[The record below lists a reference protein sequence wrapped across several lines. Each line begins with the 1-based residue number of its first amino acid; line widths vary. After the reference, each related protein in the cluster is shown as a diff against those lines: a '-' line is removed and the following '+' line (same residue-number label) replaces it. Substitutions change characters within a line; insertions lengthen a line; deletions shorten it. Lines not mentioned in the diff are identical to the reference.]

1 MKVKTRKRPAA
12 RSRNFKDKSP
22 RCSGVRVSQSGDRVL
37 RRASGRLG
45 WARGWL
51 GSGGASLVLLI
62 TGFFVLYPLALL
74 VYGSFV
80 VTRADGSTGFG
91 LAIWLSAWSQ
101 PGMALSLVNTATRT
115 IATELVSLPLAIA
128 ISWLVARSDLPGKR
142 LIDNFM
148 WIAFF
153 LPALPVLLGWIL
165 LFDPDYGLVNQLL
178 MKGFGVNEPVFN
190 IYTFTGIVF
199 AHLAS
204 RSISAKYIF
213 LVPAFRNIDSSL
225 EEAARVVGSGTF
237 GTIRAI
243 LVPLLLP
250 AILITAAISLI
261 HSLESFEIELILGP
275 PINFY
280 VFSTKMYQLMRQS
293 PPLFGEA
300 TVLGFAVLI
309 VVLPL
314 VLWQQRLLA
323 ANRFVTVTG
332 KARMQ
337 LVALGRWRWPSFWLL
352 ALLGAFTTV
361 VPGICLILGTFMNI
375 FGRFD
380 MARVWTGEHW
390 SEVLSDPLLLRA
402 LWNTTVMGGAAAI
415 FGMFWFS
422 LVAYVSVRTR
432 YPGRKLLD
440 FVTWLPASLPGVILS
455 LGLLWMFL
463 TVKPLRPFYGT
474 IAVLIVAVLINA
486 VTTSTQIIKSNM
498 VQIGAELEEAAHIAG
513 AGRAATY
520 RQIMLPLLAPVLVTA
535 ALYIFSAAARNVATI
550 VMIATG
556 GNRPLAL
563 LQIDYMIDG
572 QYEAASIVGVFI
584 VVMTWG
590 MAMIAR
596 GIGRRFGFRTI

>member
-1 MKVKTRKRPAA
+1 MKVKTRKCAKP
-12 RSRNFKDKSP
+12 RSGESLSD
-22 RCSGVRVSQSGDRVL
+22 SGDEFL
-37 RRASGRLG
+37 PRARGRLG
-45 WARGWL
+45 WLGPTAWL
-51 GSGGASLVLLI
+51 GTGGASFVLLA

-80 VTRADGSTGFG
+80 VTRADGGTGLG
-91 LAIWLSAWSQ
+91 LDAWLSAWHQ
-101 PGMALSLVNTATRT
+101 AGMVQSVVNTATRT
-115 IATELVSLPLAIA
+115 LATEIISLPLAIGVA
-128 ISWLVARSDLPGKR
+128 WLVARTDLPGKR

-165 LFDPDYGLVNQLL
+165 LFDPDYGIVNQLL
-178 MKGFGVNEPVFN
+178 MHGLGFAQPVFN

-204 RSISAKYIF
+204 RSISTKYIF

-225 EEAARVVGSGTF
+225 EEAAHVVGTGTLA
-237 GTIRAI
+237 TIGVI

-280 VFSTKMYQLMRQS
+280 VFSTKMYQLMQQS

-300 TVLGFAVLI
+300 TVLGLAILI
-309 VVLPL
+309 VILPL
-314 VLWQQRLLA
+314 ILWQQRLLGG
-323 ANRFVTVTG
+323 NRFVTLAG
-332 KARMQ
+332 KAQQHPFR
-337 LVALGRWRWPSFWLL
+337 LGRWRWPSFAVL
-352 ALLGAFTTV
+352 ALLGTFTTL
-361 VPGICLILGTFMNI
+361 VPGICLILGTIMNI

-380 MARVWTGEHW
+380 LTVIWTLDHW
-390 SEVLSDPLLLRA
+390 RDVLSDPLLLRA
-402 LWNTTVMGGAAAI
+402 LGNTLIMAGTAAI
-415 FGMFWFS
+415 VGVFWFA

-463 TVKPLRPFYGT
+463 TVPFFRPLYGT
-474 IAVLIVAVLINA
+474 IVVLVIAVLINA
-486 VTTSTQIIKSNM
+486 VTTSTQLIKSNM
-498 VQIGAELEEAAHIAG
+498 VQIGAELEEAAFVAG

-520 RQIMLPLLAPVLVTA
+520 GAIVLPLLAPVLLSA
-535 ALYIFSAAARNVATI
+535 ALYIFSTAARNVATI

-584 VVMTWG
+584 VAMTWG
-590 MAMIAR
+590 VAMIAR
-596 GIGRRFGFRTI
+596 GVGRRFGFRTL

>member
-1 MKVKTRKRPAA
+1 MKVKTRKRA
-12 RSRNFKDKSP
+12 SRAERGFSERAGRGRALSD
-22 RCSGVRVSQSGDRVL
+22 SGDEFLPR
-37 RRASGRLG
+37 
-45 WARGWL
+45 ARGRFAWV
-51 GSGGASLVLLI
+51 GSGGATFLLLA

-80 VTRADGSTGFG
+80 VSRGDGRAGFG
-91 LAIWLSAWSQ
+91 FEAWLSAWNQ
-101 PGMALSLVNTATRT
+101 AGMVQSLVNTATRT
-115 IATELVSLPLAIA
+115 VATEIISLPLAVLIA
-128 ISWLVARSDLPGKR
+128 WLVARSDLPGKR
-142 LIDNFM
+142 LIDNLM
-148 WIAFF
+148 WVAFF

-165 LFDPDYGLVNQLL
+165 LFGPDYGIVNQVL
-178 MKGFGVNEPVFN
+178 MKGLGFTQPVFD
-190 IYTFTGIVF
+190 IYSFSGIVF

-225 EEAARVVGSGTF
+225 EEAGRIAGSGTLA
-237 GTIRAI
+237 TIGKI

-275 PINFY
+275 PVNFY

-293 PPLFGEA
+293 PPLFSEA
-300 TVLGFAVLI
+300 TVLGFAILI

-314 VLWQQRLLA
+314 ILWQQRLLA
-323 ANRFVTVTG
+323 ANRFVAMTG
-332 KARMQ
+332 KSQQRPFR
-337 LVALGRWRWPSFWLL
+337 LGRWRWPALMLL
-352 ALLGAFTTV
+352 ALLGMFTTL

-380 MARVWTGEHW
+380 LATVWTADHW

-402 LWNTTVMGGAAAI
+402 LSNTLTMAGAAAI
-415 FGMFWFS
+415 VGVSWFT
-422 LVAYVSVRTR
+422 LVAYISVRTR

-463 TVKPLRPFYGT
+463 TVPFFRPLYGT
-474 IAVLIVAVLINA
+474 IFVLVVAVLINA

-498 VQIGAELEEAAHIAG
+498 VQIGSELEEAAYVAG

-520 RQIMLPLLAPVLVTA
+520 RAIVLPLLAPVLVAA
-535 ALYIFSAAARNVATI
+535 ALYIFSTAARNVATI

-584 VVMTWG
+584 VALTCGVA
-590 MAMIAR
+590 MAAR
-596 GIGRRFGFRTI
+596 GVGRHFGFRTL

>member
-1 MKVKTRKRPAA
+1 M
-12 RSRNFKDKSP
+12 
-22 RCSGVRVSQSGDRVL
+22 SQSGDGVVVHAPARI
-37 RRASGRLG
+37 GKDYLG
-45 WARGWL
+45 WAGPITWF
-51 GSGGASLVLLI
+51 GTGGASLVLLI

-80 VTRADGSTGFG
+80 VTRADGASGYGVAT
-91 LAIWLSAWSQ
+91 WLSAVNQ
-101 PGMALSLVNTATRT
+101 PGIWSSLLNTATRT
-115 IATELVSLPLAIA
+115 IVTEVISLPLAIGV
-128 ISWLVARSDLPGKR
+128 SWLVARSDLPGKR

-148 WIAFF
+148 WVAFF

-165 LFDPDYGLVNQLL
+165 LFDPDYGVVNQFL
-178 MKGFGVNEPVFN
+178 MKGFGVTQPVFN

-213 LVPAFRNIDSSL
+213 LVPAFRNINSSL
-225 EEAARVVGSGTF
+225 EEAARVVGSGTLA
-237 GTIRAI
+237 TIRAI

-337 LVALGRWRWPSFWLL
+337 VFALGRWRRPAFWGL
-352 ALLGAFTTV
+352 ALLGVFTTV

-375 FGRFD
+375 FGHFD
-380 MARVWTGEHW
+380 MARVWTTDHW

-402 LWNTTVMGGAAAI
+402 LWNTVVMGGAAAL

-463 TVKPLRPFYGT
+463 TVPVLRPLYGT
-474 IAVLIVAVLINA
+474 IVVLVVAVLINA

-498 VQIGAELEEAAHIAG
+498 LQIGAELEEAAYIAG

-520 RQIMLPLLAPVLVTA
+520 RRIVLPLLTPVLVTA

-584 VVMTWG
+584 VVLTWG
-590 MAMIAR
+590 VAMVAR
-596 GIGRRFGFRTI
+596 GVGRRFGFRTI

>member
-1 MKVKTRKRPAA
+1 
-12 RSRNFKDKSP
+12 
-22 RCSGVRVSQSGDRVL
+22 VSESGDDL
-37 RRASGRLG
+37 RPRGRRPFGRLG
-45 WARGWL
+45 PIAWFGT
-51 GSGGASLVLLI
+51 GGANLVLLA
-62 TGFFVLYPLALL
+62 TGFFILYPLALL

-80 VTRADGSTGFG
+80 VTHADGSTGFG
-91 LAIWLSAWSQ
+91 FGAWLAAWNQ
-101 PGMALSLVNTATRT
+101 AGMVRSVVNTAART
-115 IATELVSLPLAIA
+115 IATEVISLPLAIA
-128 ISWLVARSDLPGKR
+128 IAWLVARTDLPGKP

-165 LFDPDYGLVNQLL
+165 LFDPDYGIVNQLL
-178 MKGFGVNEPVFN
+178 MKGFGFARPVLN
-190 IYTFTGIVF
+190 IYTFSGIIF

-204 RSISAKYIF
+204 RAISTKYIF

-225 EEAARVVGSGTF
+225 EEAAHVVGAGTLR
-237 GTIRAI
+237 TIGVV

-250 AILITAAISLI
+250 AILITAAISLV

-280 VFSTKMYQLMRQS
+280 VFSTKMYQLMENS
-293 PPLFGEA
+293 PPLFSEA

-309 VVLPL
+309 VILPL
-314 VLWQQRLLA
+314 ILWQQRLLA

-332 KARMQ
+332 KSQ
-337 LVALGRWRWPSFWLL
+337 LHPFRLGRWRRPLL
-352 ALLGAFTTV
+352 ALLVLLGMFTTL
-361 VPGICLILGTFMNI
+361 VPGVCLVLGTFMNI

-380 MARVWTGEHW
+380 LATVWTGDHW
-390 SEVLSDPLLLRA
+390 HEVLSDPLLLRA
-402 LWNTTVMGGAAAI
+402 LWNTLTMSGAAAI
-415 FGMFWFS
+415 FGVLWFT
-422 LVAYVSVRTR
+422 LVAYISVRTR
-432 YPGRKLLD
+432 YRGRRLLD

-463 TVKPLRPFYGT
+463 TVPFFRPLYGT
-474 IAVLIVAVLINA
+474 IFVLVVAVLINA
-486 VTTSTQIIKSNM
+486 VTTSTQLIKGNM
-498 VQIGAELEEAAHIAG
+498 VQIGAELEEAAQVSG

-520 RQIMLPLLAPVLVTA
+520 GAIVLPLVAPVLLSA
-535 ALYIFSAAARNVATI
+535 GLYIFSTAARNIATI

-584 VVMTWG
+584 VVLTWG
-590 MAMIAR
+590 VAMVAR
-596 GIGRRFGFRTI
+596 GLGRRFGFRTL

>member
-1 MKVKTRKRPAA
+1 M
-12 RSRNFKDKSP
+12 
-22 RCSGVRVSQSGDRVL
+22 SQSGDGVVVHAPARI
-37 RRASGRLG
+37 GKDYLG
-45 WARGWL
+45 WAGPITWF
-51 GSGGASLVLLI
+51 GTGGASLVLLI

-80 VTRADGSTGFG
+80 VTRADGASGYGVAT
-91 LAIWLSAWSQ
+91 WLSAVNQ
-101 PGMALSLVNTATRT
+101 PGIWSSLLNTATRT
-115 IATELVSLPLAIA
+115 IVTEVISLPLAIGV
-128 ISWLVARSDLPGKR
+128 SWLVARSDLPGKR

-148 WIAFF
+148 WVAFF

-165 LFDPDYGLVNQLL
+165 LFDPDYGVVNQFL
-178 MKGFGVNEPVFN
+178 MKGFGVTQPVFN

-225 EEAARVVGSGTF
+225 EEAARVVGSGTLA
-237 GTIRAI
+237 TIRAI

-337 LVALGRWRWPSFWLL
+337 VFALGRWRWPAFWGL
-352 ALLGAFTTV
+352 ALLGVFTTV

-375 FGRFD
+375 FGHFD
-380 MARVWTGEHW
+380 MARVWTTDHW

-402 LWNTTVMGGAAAI
+402 LWNTVVMGGAAAL

-463 TVKPLRPFYGT
+463 TVPVLRPLYGT
-474 IAVLIVAVLINA
+474 IVVLVVAVLINA

-498 VQIGAELEEAAHIAG
+498 LQIGAELEEAAYIAG

-520 RQIMLPLLAPVLVTA
+520 RRIVLPLLTPVLVTA

-584 VVMTWG
+584 VVLTWG
-590 MAMIAR
+590 VAMVAR
-596 GIGRRFGFRTI
+596 GVGRRFGFRTI

>member
-1 MKVKTRKRPAA
+1 M
-12 RSRNFKDKSP
+12 
-22 RCSGVRVSQSGDRVL
+22 SQSGDVGLPRP
-37 RRASGRLG
+37 SGSV
-45 WARGWL
+45 GWL
-51 GSGGASLVLLI
+51 GPIAWLRGTGASFVLLV

-80 VTRADGSTGFG
+80 VPRVDGSTGFG
-91 LAIWLSAWSQ
+91 LATWLAAWSQ
-101 PGMALSLVNTATRT
+101 PGMALSLVNTAMRT
-115 IATELVSLPLAIA
+115 IATEVISLPLAIGIA
-128 ISWLVARSDLPGKR
+128 WLVARSDLPGKR

-165 LFDPDYGLVNQLL
+165 LFDPDYGLVNQVLA
-178 MKGFGVNEPVFN
+178 KTFGVTQPVFN

-204 RSISAKYIF
+204 RSISTKYIF
-213 LVPAFRNIDSSL
+213 LVPAFRNIDASL
-225 EEAARVVGSGTF
+225 EEAARVVGAGTF

-275 PINFY
+275 PISFY
-280 VFSTKMYQLMRQS
+280 VFSTKMYQLMQQS
-293 PPLFGEA
+293 PPLFGQA
-300 TVLGFAVLI
+300 TVLGFTVLI

-332 KARMQ
+332 KARLQ
-337 LVALGRWRWPSFWLL
+337 VFALGRWRWPAFWPL
-352 ALLGAFTTV
+352 ALLGIFTTV

-380 MARVWTGEHW
+380 LARIWTTDHW

-402 LWNTTVMGGAAAI
+402 LWNTVAMGGAAAL
-415 FGMFWFS
+415 FGMFWFA
-422 LVAYVSVRTR
+422 LVAYISVRTR
-432 YPGRKLLD
+432 YPARKLLD

-463 TVKPLRPFYGT
+463 TVPVLRPLYGT
-474 IAVLIVAVLINA
+474 IFVLMVAVLISA
-486 VTTSTQIIKSNM
+486 ATTSTQLIKSNM
-498 VQIGAELEEAAHIAG
+498 VQIGAELEEASYIAG

-520 RQIMLPLLAPVLVTA
+520 RRIVLPLLAPVLVTA

-584 VVMTWG
+584 VVLTWG
-590 MAMIAR
+590 VAMVAR
-596 GIGRRFGFRTI
+596 GIGRRFGFRTL

>member
-1 MKVKTRKRPAA
+1 M
-12 RSRNFKDKSP
+12 
-22 RCSGVRVSQSGDRVL
+22 SQSGEAVV
-37 RRASGRLG
+37 RRAPSRLG
-45 WARGWL
+45 WA
-51 GSGGASLVLLI
+51 GSGGASVVLLV
-62 TGFFVLYPLALL
+62 TGFFILYPLALL
-74 VYGSFV
+74 VYGSVV
-80 VTRADGSTGFG
+80 VTRADGSTGYG
-91 LAIWLSAWSQ
+91 LATWLSAVNQ
-101 PGMALSLVNTATRT
+101 PGMWSSLLNTATRT
-115 IATELVSLPLAIA
+115 IATEVISLPLAIGV
-128 ISWLVARSDLPGKR
+128 SWLVARSDLPGKR

-178 MKGFGVNEPVFN
+178 MKGFGVAEPVFN

-204 RSISAKYIF
+204 RSISAKYVF

-225 EEAARVVGSGTF
+225 EEAARVVGSGTLA
-237 GTIRAI
+237 IRAI

-300 TVLGFAVLI
+300 TVLGFAVLL

-314 VLWQQRLLA
+314 ILWQQRLLA

-337 LVALGRWRWPSFWLL
+337 LFTLGGWRWPAFWLL
-352 ALLGAFTTV
+352 ALIGIFTTV

-380 MARVWTGEHW
+380 TARIWTADHW

-402 LWNTTVMGGAAAI
+402 LWNTIVMGGAAAV
-415 FGMFWFS
+415 FGMLWFS

-463 TVKPLRPFYGT
+463 TVPVLRPVYGT
-474 IAVLIVAVLINA
+474 IVVLVVAVLINA
-486 VTTSTQIIKSNM
+486 VTTSTQIIKSNL
-498 VQIGAELEEAAHIAG
+498 VQIGAELEESAYIAG

-520 RQIMLPLLAPVLVTA
+520 RRIVLPLLAPVLVTA

-572 QYEAASIVGVFI
+572 QYEAASIVGIFI
-584 VVMTWG
+584 VVLTWG
-590 MAMIAR
+590 VAMIAR
-596 GIGRRFGFRTI
+596 GIGRRFGFRTL

>member
-1 MKVKTRKRPAA
+1 V
-12 RSRNFKDKSP
+12 N
-22 RCSGVRVSQSGDRVL
+22 QSGDGVVYGVQSR
-37 RRASGRLG
+37 RGRASFG
-45 WARGWL
+45 WI

-62 TGFFVLYPLALL
+62 TGFFILYPLALL

-80 VTRADGSTGFG
+80 VTRADGSSGYGIGT
-91 LAIWLSAWSQ
+91 WLSAVSQ
-101 PGMALSLVNTATRT
+101 PGMWASLLNTATRT
-115 IATELVSLPLAIA
+115 IATEVISLPLAIGV
-128 ISWLVARSDLPGKR
+128 SWLVARSDLPGKR

-165 LFDPDYGLVNQLL
+165 LFDPDYGVVNQLL
-178 MKGFGVNEPVFN
+178 AKGFGVTEPVFN
-190 IYTFTGIVF
+190 IYTFSGIVF

-225 EEAARVVGSGTF
+225 EEAARVVGSGTLA
-237 GTIRAI
+237 TIGAI

-275 PINFY
+275 PISFY

-314 VLWQQRLLA
+314 ILWQQRLLA

-337 LVALGRWRWPSFWLL
+337 LVALGRWRWPTFSLL
-352 ALLGAFTTV
+352 ALLGVFTTV

-380 MARVWTGEHW
+380 MAKIWTGEHW

-402 LWNTTVMGGAAAI
+402 LWNTVVMSGAAAL
-415 FGMFWFS
+415 FGVLWFS

-463 TVKPLRPFYGT
+463 TVPVLRPLYGT
-474 IAVLIVAVLINA
+474 IAVLVVAVLINA
-486 VTTSTQIIKSNM
+486 ATTSTQIIKSNT
-498 VQIGAELEEAAHIAG
+498 VQIGAELEEAAFVAG

-520 RQIMLPLLAPVLVTA
+520 GRIMLPLLAPVLVTV
-535 ALYIFSAAARNVATI
+535 ALYIFSTAARNVATI

-584 VVMTWG
+584 VVLTWG
-590 MAMIAR
+590 VAMIAR
-596 GIGRRFGFRTI
+596 FIGRRFGFRTL

>member
-1 MKVKTRKRPAA
+1 MVGG
-12 RSRNFKDKSP
+12 S
-22 RCSGVRVSQSGDRVL
+22 VSQGGEGVVSGAETRQATVSF
-37 RRASGRLG
+37 A
-45 WARGWL
+45 WL

-74 VYGSFV
+74 IYGSFV
-80 VTRADGSTGFG
+80 VTRADGT
-91 LAIWLSAWSQ
+91 SAYGVATWVSAVSQ
-101 PGMALSLVNTATRT
+101 PGMWASLLNTATRT
-115 IATELVSLPLAIA
+115 IATEVISLPLAIGV
-128 ISWLVARSDLPGKR
+128 SWLVARSDLPGKR

-148 WIAFF
+148 WVAFF

-165 LFDPDYGLVNQLL
+165 LFDPDYGVVNQMLARS
-178 MKGFGVNEPVFN
+178 FGITQPVFN

-213 LVPAFRNIDSSL
+213 LVPAFRNIDASL
-225 EEAARVVGSGTF
+225 EEAARVVGSGTLA
-237 GTIRAI
+237 TIGAI
-243 LVPLLLP
+243 LVPLLMP

-275 PINFY
+275 PISFY
-280 VFSTKMYQLMRQS
+280 VFSTKMYQLMQQS

-300 TVLGFAVLI
+300 TVLGFAVLL

-332 KARMQ
+332 KARMH
-337 LVALGRWRWPSFWLL
+337 AFRLGPWRWPAFGLL
-352 ALLGAFTTV
+352 ALLGVFTTV
-361 VPGICLILGTFMNI
+361 VPGICLVLGTFMNI
-375 FGRFD
+375 FGHFD
-380 MARVWTGEHW
+380 MARIWTLDHW
-390 SEVLSDPLLLRA
+390 SEVLSDPLLSRA
-402 LWNTTVMGGAAAI
+402 LWNTIVMGGAAALL
-415 FGMFWFS
+415 GMLWFA

-440 FVTWLPASLPGVILS
+440 FITWLPASLPGVILS

-474 IAVLIVAVLINA
+474 IAVLVVAVLISA
-486 VTTSTQIIKSNM
+486 ITTATQIIKSNM
-498 VQIGAELEEAAHIAG
+498 VQIGAELEEAAHTAG
-513 AGRAATY
+513 AGMAATY
-520 RQIMLPLLAPVLVTA
+520 CRIVLPLLAPVLVTA
-535 ALYIFSAAARNVATI
+535 ALYIFSTAARNVATI

-572 QYEAASIVGVFI
+572 QYEAASIVGIVI
-584 VVMTWG
+584 VVLTWG
-590 MAMIAR
+590 VAMIAR
-596 GIGRRFGFRTI
+596 GIGRRFGFRTL